1 MGGNKRR
8 RKKSKVKNDQPPLS
22 DNANEGDGT
31 KNTNNGVVAQLEFE
45 FKGEGEGKHHN
56 KNEQEDV
63 PIPASWSVE
72 YVQEI
77 QKKSP
82 PPISI
87 SSRGEEEEDVL
98 LLSAKDVGLQ
108 MVRGTLERIASRNTK
123 KRSKKNNG
131 ASKSVVVKV
140 KPTPIQLRLWPV
152 LLDSFD
158 KKASSSEYHGECNND
173 GALNVVGIAPTGT
186 GKKIC

>member
-8 RKKSKVKNDQPPLS
+8 RKKSKLKNDQPPLS

-31 KNTNNGVVAQLEFE
+31 KNTNNGVVAQLEF
-45 FKGEGEGKHHN
+45 KVKGEGKHHN

-98 LLSAKDVGLQ
+98 LLSVKDVGLQ

-123 KRSKKNNG
+123 KRSKKNKNG